1 MKRPAM
7 AEPLTAASSSLSLP
21 PPCRMR
27 YRYDAQSVQGDVHAA
42 LRRAERESGGGLR
55 VDGGSLMLAVGA
67 GGDIAPDT
75 RRALQRLKSSGVLVW
90 CDVGEAGV
98 ELDGGGVGPG
108 APSLSKK
115 AMKRRAKAMRN
126 RSGAV
131 RAQRKERRRAAKQQG
146 RHDVASAAAA
156 GSGGSQVSYRTQRKA
171 RLAEAD
177 RQAVMAVLPVIVE
190 GHGGGRRPPLLLR
203 LVAP

>member
-1 MKRPAM
+1 MKRPA
-7 AEPLTAASSSLSLP
+7 EPLTGQS

-27 YRYDAQSVQGDVHAA
+27 YRYDAQSVQGDVHAT

-55 VDGGSLMLAVGA
+55 VDDADGGSLMLAVGA

-131 RAQRKERRRAAKQQG
+131 RAQRKERRRAAK
-146 RHDVASAAAA
+146 A
-156 GSGGSQVSYRTQRKA
+156 SGGA
-171 RLAEAD
+171 RS
-177 RQAVMAVLPVIVE
+177 RE
-190 GHGGGRRPPLLLR
+190 GAWRCGRGSTRWGT
-203 LVAP
+203 